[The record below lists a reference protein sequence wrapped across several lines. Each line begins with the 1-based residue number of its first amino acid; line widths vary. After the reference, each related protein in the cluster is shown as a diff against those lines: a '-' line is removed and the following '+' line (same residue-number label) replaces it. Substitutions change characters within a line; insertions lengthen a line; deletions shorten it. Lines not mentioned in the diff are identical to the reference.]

1 MSELR
6 SHDWTEFDNLTDP
19 NDAWTYLKNVINK
32 AIDKQC
38 PIKNIRVKD
47 RNDPWISQEI
57 IEMLHDKD
65 EACKTAKSSG
75 KPEDW
80 KTARSLKHRANKAVR
95 DARRDF
101 ITANLDTQQDPKKF
115 WQSINSIIP
124 NSEGKNLIN
133 LIDQE
138 SDESIELDK
147 VAHEINYFFANIG
160 EKLALNFDQP
170 WHPTFPKVNDVMGDL
185 TIDGNDVLKVCHD
198 IDEKK
203 SSAID
208 GLSSKILKHAF
219 LAIPIKLC
227 KCFVLSVTSGIF
239 PDNWKMARVVPL
251 FKGGDASNVS
261 NYRPISL
268 LPLPGKLLEK
278 LVHQKLI
285 VFIESHQ
292 ILNCNQGGFR
302 SGHSSIESATEL
314 VDDIAFSNNRNLS
327 TLVTFVDFKKAF
339 DTVNH
344 SIVIRKLERLG
355 VRGINK
361 KWIKSYLTN
370 RSQSTIANNSISTLL
385 PINCGVPQGSILGP
399 LIFLIYINDL
409 VDSLGTIHAR
419 LYADDTALSV
429 AGDDLTVMAEEMQ
442 NGLNRLDDWCKL
454 NRLTVNASK
463 TKLMLFPA
471 RKDISGTRCPDLILN
486 NTTLESVNHYKYLG
500 VTLDTKLN
508 FQLHVQQVQRLAS
521 HKIYLLGKIRYLLT
535 KEAALAIY
543 RSKITPY
550 FDYGDVLFHNANTNL
565 LNKLQRL
572 QNRALRICLNAEPR
586 TAVDQLHNDAKLP
599 FLHKRR
605 ICHIRVLGYKRSLKD
620 KYVCRAGRNTR
631 AGDAKLLNFWL
642 ARNALVARS
651 AHNTCACEWNGLP
664 PEVRNLRNLAT
675 FKRLQ
680 KKWLKST
687 VPIT

>member
-1 MSELR
+1 
-6 SHDWTEFDNLTDP
+6 
-19 NDAWTYLKNVINK
+19 
-32 AIDKQC
+32 
-38 PIKNIRVKD
+38 
-47 RNDPWISQEI
+47 
-57 IEMLHDKD
+57 
-65 EACKTAKSSG
+65 
-75 KPEDW
+75 
-80 KTARSLKHRANKAVR
+80 
-95 DARRDF
+95 
-101 ITANLDTQQDPKKF
+101 
-115 WQSINSIIP
+115 
-124 NSEGKNLIN
+124 
-133 LIDQE
+133 
-138 SDESIELDK
+138 
-147 VAHEINYFFANIG
+147 
-160 EKLALNFDQP
+160 
-170 WHPTFPKVNDVMGDL
+170 MGDL

-302 SGHSSIESATEL
+302 SGHSSIESVTEL

-355 VRGINK
+355 VRGINR

-429 AGDDLTVMAEEMQ
+429 AGDDLIDRD
-442 NGLNRLDDWCKL
+442 G
-454 NRLTVNASK
+454 
-463 TKLMLFPA
+463 
-471 RKDISGTRCPDLILN
+471 
-486 NTTLESVNHYKYLG
+486 
-500 VTLDTKLN
+500 
-508 FQLHVQQVQRLAS
+508 
-521 HKIYLLGKIRYLLT
+521 
-535 KEAALAIY
+535 
-543 RSKITPY
+543 
-550 FDYGDVLFHNANTNL
+550 
-565 LNKLQRL
+565 
-572 QNRALRICLNAEPR
+572 
-586 TAVDQLHNDAKLP
+586 
-599 FLHKRR
+599 
-605 ICHIRVLGYKRSLKD
+605 
-620 KYVCRAGRNTR
+620 
-631 AGDAKLLNFWL
+631 
-642 ARNALVARS
+642 
-651 AHNTCACEWNGLP
+651 
-664 PEVRNLRNLAT
+664 
-675 FKRLQ
+675 
-680 KKWLKST
+680 
-687 VPIT
+687 